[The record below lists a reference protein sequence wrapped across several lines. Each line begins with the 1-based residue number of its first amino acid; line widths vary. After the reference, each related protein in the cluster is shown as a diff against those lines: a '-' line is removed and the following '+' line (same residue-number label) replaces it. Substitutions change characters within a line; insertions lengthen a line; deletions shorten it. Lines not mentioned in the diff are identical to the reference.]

1 MNQKKISQIKRA
13 IIMGA
18 GKGTRMAPLTDRM
31 PKPLVPFSGRPLID
45 HALDRLVAAGIE
57 EVVVNLHYMADM
69 LEAHLK
75 SRKDVRIIL
84 SDERDLLLETGG
96 GVKKARPLLGDDPVM
111 TFNADSVWVEG
122 REPILT
128 RMMQAWDPVRMD
140 ALLMIANATNTIGE
154 VRRGDFTMDQD
165 GRLTRREPSTVAPF
179 MYAGVQ
185 IIKPPLFD
193 KGPDGPFST
202 NLIWDQ
208 IKERDRL
215 FGLRMDATWMHVGTP
230 GDLAD
235 AETFLR
241 DL

>member
-1 MNQKKISQIKRA
+1 MTRIKRA

-18 GKGTRMAPLTDRM
+18 GKGTRMAPLTDTM
-31 PKPLVPFSGRPLID
+31 PKPLVPFMGRPLID
-45 HALDRLVAAGIE
+45 HALDRLSKAGVE
-57 EVVVNLHYMADM
+57 EVIVNLHYLADM

-75 SRKDVRIIL
+75 TRTDVKIIF

-96 GVKKARPLLGDDPVM
+96 GVKKARSLLGDDPII

-128 RMMQAWDPVRMD
+128 RMMRAWDPARMD
-140 ALLMIANATNTIGE
+140 ALLMIASATSTIGE
-154 VRRGDFTMDQD
+154 VRRGDFTMDQE
-165 GRLTRREPSTVAPF
+165 GRLTRREPTSVAPF

-185 IIKPPLFD
+185 IIDPTLFD
-193 KGPDGPFST
+193 AGPTGPFST
-202 NLIWDQ
+202 NLIWDR
-208 IKERDRL
+208 IKDQDRL

-230 GDLAD
+230 EDLMD
-235 AETFLR
+235 AESFLR

>member
-1 MNQKKISQIKRA
+1 MSKAVKQIKRA

-31 PKPLVPFSGRPLID
+31 PKPLVPFMGRPLID

-57 EVVVNLHYMADM
+57 EVIVNLHYMADM

-75 SRKDVRIIL
+75 ARRDVKIIF

-96 GVKKARPLLGDDPVM
+96 GVKKARPLLGDDPLI
-111 TFNADSVWVEG
+111 TFNADSVWIED
-122 REPILT
+122 REPILS
-128 RMMQAWDPVRMD
+128 RMMRAWDPERMD
-140 ALLMIANATNTIGE
+140 ALLMIASATNTIGE
-154 VRRGDFTMDQD
+154 VRRGDFTMDAV
-165 GRLTRREPSTVAPF
+165 GRLTRREPAAVAPF

-185 IIKPPLFD
+185 IIDPTLFD

-208 IKERDRL
+208 IRERDRL

-230 GDLAD
+230 EDLAD
-235 AETFLR
+235 AESFLR